1 MGWADRGKYDD
12 QKVAAEKIKEL
23 VGLAIITM
31 TKNKDA

>member
-1 MGWADRGKYDD
+1 MGWADRGKYDEK
-12 QKVAAEKIKEL
+12 KVAAEKIKEL